1 MSEKWEGALVCFIA
15 VVVFSYAWTGGA
27 SSREG
32 SVAEMCDTFRS
43 FVINDVRYTCE
54 RVVP

>member
-1 MSEKWEGALVCFIA
+1 MIEKWEGALLCAITVW
-15 VVVFSYAWTGGA
+15 VFSNAFVWGQ
-27 SSREG
+27 SIRDRE
-32 SVAEMCDTFRS
+32 VVNMCDTFRS

>member
-1 MSEKWEGALVCFIA
+1 MNEKWEGALVCFIA
-15 VVVFSYAWTGGA
+15 VVVFSYAWTTGA
-27 SSREG
+27 SAREN

>member
-1 MSEKWEGALVCFIA
+1 MSEKWEGALICFIGFVGFIFVWDVA
-15 VVVFSYAWTGGA
+15 A
-27 SSREG
+27 SAREN